1 MNSLY
6 IILLIT
12 SLFIFLEL
20 LLIIYCVNTMGK
32 ILKKINNIT
41 KIEISQ
47 SQINKSLIEL
57 FKSQYLETLES
68 LINIRKNMIEH
79 HQEIKNNMLLKDTQ
93 NIRGENN
100 VQTNKD

>member
-1 MNSLY
+1 MNLLY

-57 FKSQYLETLES
+57 FKS
-68 LINIRKNMIEH
+68 
-79 HQEIKNNMLLKDTQ
+79 
-93 NIRGENN
+93 
-100 VQTNKD
+100 